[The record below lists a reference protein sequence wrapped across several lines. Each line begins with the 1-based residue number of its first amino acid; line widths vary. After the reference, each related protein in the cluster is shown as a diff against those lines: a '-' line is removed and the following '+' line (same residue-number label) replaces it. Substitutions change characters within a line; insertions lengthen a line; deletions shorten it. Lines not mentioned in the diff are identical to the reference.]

1 MNRRPDNLGNVDWIT
16 MTAPASLPPIY
27 ILEDFRLEDL
37 YPLTYTRP
45 AALLRCGA
53 ETLLERMLRHLP
65 RPPSGIIVRDTIK
78 AKMREVLRI
87 PVNPRLDMTRSTVF
101 INARWLMTHPFE
113 YPPEDTAGMTGE
125 DFAWVH
131 LSPAKLAELDL
142 KRMVRSR
149 VLEKLITTIDAG
161 LVDAVMIRYPWN
173 ILGNQ
178 HDILL
183 DDFQRRGAAKLS
195 EPMAGAHLIKPEDM
209 YIGPDV
215 QIFPG
220 VVLDARNGPIIL
232 DRGAIIRANS
242 VVTGPVYI
250 GQECVIRT
258 GADIREDCAFGP
270 GCRVGG
276 EIINCTFQEYSN
288 KQHDGFLGQTFVGA
302 WVNLGAGTTTSN
314 LKNTYGIVR
323 VPISGKERITGLQFM
338 GSVIGDHAKLGIGT
352 MLSTGTVVGFA
363 SHILT
368 SRPPKFVPSFA
379 WVTDQGIEHLDYEKA
394 LEIARIVMER
404 RNQKLTDADQ
414 EIFHRIFTSWSQ
426 SESYQWQDINA
437 SDNGD
442 TGVGS

>member
-1 MNRRPDNLGNVDWIT
+1 MEESGVGNESGLDEINT
-16 MTAPASLPPIY
+16 TGLAMDAPSSQPPIY

-53 ETLLERMLRHLP
+53 ETLLDRMLRHLP

-78 AKMREVLRI
+78 AKMRETLRI
-87 PVNPRLDMTRSTVF
+87 PVNPKIDMTRSTVF

-113 YPPEDTAGMTGE
+113 YPPVDTAGMTGE
-125 DFAWVH
+125 DFTWVH

-142 KRMVRSR
+142 KRIVRSR
-149 VLEKLITTIDAG
+149 ILEKLITTISAG

-173 ILGNQ
+173 LLGNQ

-183 DDFQRRGAAKLS
+183 DDFQRRGVAKLS
-195 EPMAGAHLIKPEDM
+195 EPMPGAHLLKSENM
-209 YIGPDV
+209 YIGQDV
-215 QIFPG
+215 QIMPG
-220 VVLDARNGPIIL
+220 AVLDARNGPIIIE
-232 DRGAIIRANS
+232 RGVQIRANC
-242 VVTGPVYI
+242 VITGPVYI
-250 GQECVIRT
+250 GPECVIRT

-276 EIINCTFQEYSN
+276 EIIGSIFQEYSN
-288 KQHDGFLGQTFVGA
+288 KQHDGFLGQSFVGSWA
-302 WVNLGAGTTTSN
+302 NLGAGTTTSN

-338 GSVIGDHAKLGIGT
+338 GSIIGDHAKIGIGT

-368 SRPPKFVPSFA
+368 SRPPKFIPSFA
-379 WVTDQGIEHLDYEKA
+379 WVTDAGIEHLDYEKS
-394 LEIARIVMER
+394 LEIARTVMER
-404 RNQKLTDADQ
+404 RKQKLTVADE
-414 EIFHRIFTSWSQ
+414 EIFNRIFTSWSQ
-426 SESYQWQDINA
+426 SESYRWRENA
-437 SDNGD
+437 
-442 TGVGS
+442 TAQ